1 MIKILNGIHETIQ
14 YEDLPQVRLYHNVES
29 ENYPSH
35 WHVGIEVIIP
45 VENYYTVV
53 VGNERIV
60 LQENDIIIINTG
72 IIHGLEA
79 PATGRRII
87 LQFNIALL
95 NILKEFETLLFMMPS
110 MMIFRAKENT
120 EIYRIIYEKFLT
132 LIKEYDENK
141 AFNEAFIYA
150 KLIEIYGEL
159 ARCEVYR
166 KERLGESAQAK
177 QQNYIEAVLRTCE
190 YINNHYMEK
199 LKLEQVAMISGFS
212 KYHFTRIFKQF
223 MDMTFYEY
231 LNQRR
236 IKRATL
242 LLSNQE
248 MSITEVALE
257 AGFTSISTFNRT
269 FKEINGRSPSS
280 YREKEDIYTWK
291 KCEHNL

>member
-1 MIKILNGIHETIQ
+1 MIKILNGLHETIQ
-14 YEDLPQVRLYHNVES
+14 YEELPQVRLYHNVEI

-53 VGNERIV
+53 VGNEKIV
-60 LQENDIIIINTG
+60 LAENDIIIINTG

-87 LQFNIALL
+87 LQFDIALL

-110 MMIFRAKENT
+110 TMIFRAKENT
-120 EIYRIIYEKFLT
+120 EIYRIIYKKFLT

-236 IKRATL
+236 IKQATL

-248 MSITEVALE
+248 MSITEVALD

-280 YREKEDIYTWK
+280 YREKEDTYTWK
-291 KCEHNL
+291 KCKHNL